1 MKFNWGHGI
10 AIFLA
15 IFVLSMVFVVYKSF
29 QQDNPLVEQEY
40 YPKGL
45 EYQKQI
51 QRIANANALPEKI
64 KITDS
69 GSKFDILYPETFMG
83 KKVSGTIYFY
93 RPSDDSGDIN
103 EIMKCD
109 SSLSQTIEK
118 ARLMEGKYIVKLNWK
133 MEGKEY
139 YQEEVL
145 RVTHK

>member
-1 MKFNWGHGI
+1 
-10 AIFLA
+10 
-15 IFVLSMVFVVYKSF
+15 
-29 QQDNPLVEQEY
+29 
-40 YPKGL
+40 
-45 EYQKQI
+45 
-51 QRIANANALPEKI
+51 
-64 KITDS
+64 
-69 GSKFDILYPETFMG
+69 
-83 KKVSGTIYFY
+83 VSGTIYFY